1 MPSCVYKL
9 AQGSVI
15 KPRPQKSPS
24 AQKEDCTSA
33 KKNQIVF
40 VYTPRTPIRQITRV
54 LRFERLR
61 FFNKLHVFNGRE
73 YSDSP
78 RLHHSDWGSGVS
90 CDLTGRVFRTESL
103 LHFLLFRG
111 FWVSKLEFWTL
122 NRSILDGNPRCPPTC
137 RRSLAVALNTGWLK
151 ATTGLQCMSEAA
163 PQNGLACLLLKPS
176 RTPVASLALV
186 LQNC

>member
-73 YSDSP
+73 YSDSS

-103 LHFLLFRG
+103 LHFFFHSVVSGSLSLNSGPSIDPSWMEIPAALRLAGVPLPSLLTRDG
-111 FWVSKLEFWTL
+111 SK
-122 NRSILDGNPRCPPTC
+122 RPLDY
-137 RRSLAVALNTGWLK
+137 SV
-151 ATTGLQCMSEAA
+151 
-163 PQNGLACLLLKPS
+163 
-176 RTPVASLALV
+176 
-186 LQNC
+186 